1 MDAETAETLE
11 PYHQEIGRLALEA
24 ADESATKLLVYAEMD
39 ADGLTADLFFDDPEA
54 PDDIR
59 YRLCPPML
67 ESIIEAHWD
76 AARQLDPKGEWA
88 TMSYVIE
95 DGGFRVTLQYPEEID
110 EHEDED
116 ISDRRPAAVAAVFGP
131 GLVDYS
137 RPGA

>member
-1 MDAETAETLE
+1 MTPEDAELLE
-11 PYHQEIGRLALEA
+11 PYHQEIGRLALEV
-24 ADESATKLLVYAEMD
+24 ADETATRVLVYAEFD
-39 ADGLTADLFFDDPEA
+39 ADGLTADLFFDDPED
-54 PDDIR
+54 PDTVQ

-67 ESIIEAHWD
+67 EAVIEAYWD

-88 TMSYVIE
+88 TLAYVIE
-95 DGGFRVTLQYPEEID
+95 NDAFRVELKYPEEID

-131 GLVDYS
+131 ALVDYS